1 MQQPKF
7 NIGDLVTYAAPELPY
22 QKKRGIGEVVRET
35 DTHYFIKWEDFPR
48 MECPHGKEIHYFA
61 HGMLVKVGVA
71 GHGKN
76 PKHIQPTLPIKD
88 CPEIPT
94 DLHGYFE
101 HYQPV
106 IKGAKPYWYRRYV
119 YADISG
125 KLRHHHVPNKMVES
139 IETLWR
145 SGATAKEICL
155 ALGKNFSH

>member
-7 NIGDLVTYAAPELPY
+7 NIGDRVTYASPELPY
-22 QKKRGIGEVVRET
+22 QKNRGIGEVVRET
-35 DTHYFIKWEDFPR
+35 QTNYFIVWEDSPR
-48 MECPHGKEIHYFA
+48 MDCPHSKEIGYFA
-61 HGMLVKVGVA
+61 HEL
-71 GHGKN
+71 
-76 PKHIQPTLPIKD
+76 LEPIEAKINKID
-88 CPEIPT
+88 SLPEIRP

-125 KLRHHHVPNKMVES
+125 KLRHHHVPNKMVEL

>member
-7 NIGDLVTYAAPELPY
+7 NIGDRVTYASPALPY
-22 QKKRGIGEVVRET
+22 QKNRGIGEVVHET
-35 DTHYFIKWEDFPR
+35 ATHYFIIWADDPR
-48 MECPHGKEIHYFA
+48 MECPHLKECLFFEHE
-61 HGMLVKVGVA
+61 MLVKAELA
-71 GHGKN
+71 GHGKT
-76 PKHIQPTLPIKD
+76 PKHIQPALPIKD
-88 CPEIPT
+88 FPEN
-94 DLHGYFE
+94 GYFE

-125 KLRHHHVPNKMVES
+125 KLRHHHVPNKLCES

-155 ALGKNFSH
+155 ALGKNFRH